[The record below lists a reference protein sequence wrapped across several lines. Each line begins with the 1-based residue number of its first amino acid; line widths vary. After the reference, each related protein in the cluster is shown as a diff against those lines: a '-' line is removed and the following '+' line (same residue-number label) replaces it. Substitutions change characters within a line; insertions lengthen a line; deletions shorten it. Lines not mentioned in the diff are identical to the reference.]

1 MEDLLI
7 SGAVIVDGSGGPPFS
22 GSVTVSGDR
31 IERVLRAGVDRPQAE
46 RTLAAN
52 GRVLAPGFIDT
63 HSHSDVQPFVEPTM
77 DSALRQGITTV
88 IAGHCGGSGAPENG
102 RREGAELSG
111 IAVEELPEW
120 TSFSEYLQLAAEA
133 RPAINLSS
141 LVGHGTIRG
150 NVLGTQRRPPDEAEM
165 SAMQEQLEEAL
176 EAGAVGLSTG
186 LVYAPG
192 MYATTDEVAELARPL
207 AGAGAIYASHIRAEG
222 ELLWDAVDEAIEIGR
237 RAGVPAH
244 ISHLKLETEFVWG
257 MTDELLGR
265 LDAARRDGDDVSAD
279 QYPYTAYETGLSS
292 FLPPWAPAAQLEQLL
307 ADPSSNERLRR
318 SVLEGER
325 GWQSSVRG
333 VGWERITIV
342 GNRVRGPIGLSV
354 AELAEQERRDPF
366 DTAMALIRDD
376 AETIVIGHAMREP
389 DVETILADPEVMV
402 GTDGLAISP
411 AGPLGKFGVHPRYY
425 GTFPRILGRYVRDR
439 GVLNLPTAVRKMTS
453 IAADRFGLAG
463 RGRIE
468 EGAFADLV
476 LFDEERISDDATFAD
491 PHRFP
496 VGVDAVVVNGGLA
509 WADGGLGGEIGD
521 GIGGGIGDR
530 RGRVL
535 RRS

>member
-1 MEDLLI
+1 MADLVI
-7 SGAVIVDGSGGPPFS
+7 SGALVVDGTGAPPYF
-22 GSVTVSGDR
+22 GSVTVAGDR
-31 IERVLRAGVDRPQAE
+31 IEHVIRGGRELPQAE
-46 RTLAAN
+46 RTIEAV

-77 DSALRQGITTV
+77 DSALRQGITTLV
-88 IAGHCGGSGAPENG
+88 AGNCGGSGAPGNG

-111 IAVEELPEW
+111 IPVEELPEW

-133 RPAINLSS
+133 RPSVNLAS

-150 NVLGTQRRPPDEAEM
+150 NVLGTQRRAPDSAGM
-165 SAMQEQLEEAL
+165 SAMQGQLEEAL

-192 MYATTDEVAELARPL
+192 MYATTDEVVELARPL
-207 AGAGAIYASHIRAEG
+207 AAANAIYASHIRAEG

-244 ISHLKLETEFVWG
+244 ISHLKLETELVWG
-257 MTDELLGR
+257 RTQDLLGR
-265 LDAARRDGDDVSAD
+265 LDAARRGGHDVSAD

-292 FLPPWAPAAQLEQLL
+292 FLPPWAPTEELAGLLSDASGRDRLEQ
-307 ADPSSNERLRR
+307 A
-318 SVLEGER
+318 VLEGEP
-325 GWQSSVRG
+325 GWQSCVRG
-333 VGWERITIV
+333 VGWERITVV
-342 GNRVRGPIGLSV
+342 GNRVRGPIGLSI

-366 DTAMALIRDD
+366 DAAMALIQDD
-376 AETIVIGHAMREP
+376 AETIVIGHAMQEA

-402 GTDGLAISP
+402 GTDGLAVSP
-411 AGPLGKFGVHPRYY
+411 AGPLGRFGVHPRYY
-425 GTFPRILGRYVRDR
+425 GTFPRILGHYVREQ
-439 GVLNLPTAVRKMTS
+439 GVLDLPVAIRKMTS
-453 IAADRFGLAG
+453 VAADRFGLAG

-476 LFDEERISDDATFAD
+476 LFDQERISDEATFAE

-496 VGVDAVVVNGGLA
+496 AGVDAVIVNGDLA
-509 WADGGLGGEIGD
+509 WADGRIA
-521 GIGGGIGDR
+521 DR
-530 RGRVL
+530 SGRIL

>member
-1 MEDLLI
+1 MADLLI
-7 SGAVIVDGSGGPPFS
+7 SGAEIVDGNGGRPFS
-22 GSVTVSGDR
+22 GSVAVTGDR
-31 IERVLRAGVDRPQAE
+31 VEYVLRDGEDLPAAGRAIE
-46 RTLAAN
+46 AN

-88 IAGHCGGSGAPENG
+88 ITGNCGGSGAPGNG
-102 RREGAELSG
+102 RREAAELSG
-111 IAVEELPEW
+111 VAVEELPEW

-133 RPAINLSS
+133 RPAINLAS

-150 NVLGTQRRPPDEAEM
+150 NVLGAQRRPPDEAEM
-165 SAMQEQLEEAL
+165 SAMQGQLEEAL

-192 MYATTDEVAELARPL
+192 MYATTDEVVELAHPL
-207 AGAGAIYASHIRAEG
+207 AAAGAIYASHIRAEG

-237 RAGVPAH
+237 RARIPAH

-257 MTDELLGR
+257 MTDEMLTR
-265 LDAARRDGDDVSAD
+265 LDTARREGDDVSAD
-279 QYPYTAYETGLSS
+279 QYPYTAYETSLSS
-292 FLPPWAPAAQLEQLL
+292 FLPPWAPAADLEQVL
-307 ADPSSNERLRR
+307 ADPSSTERLRR
-318 SVLEGER
+318 SVLEGEP

-333 VGWERITIV
+333 VGWERITVV

-354 AELAEQERRDPF
+354 AEIAEDERRDPF
-366 DTAMALIRDD
+366 DEAMALIRDD
-376 AETIVIGHAMREP
+376 AETIIIGHAMQEP

-402 GTDGLAISP
+402 GTDGLAVSP
-411 AGPLGKFGVHPRYY
+411 AGPLGRFGVHPRYY
-425 GTFPRILGRYVRDR
+425 GTFPRILGRYVRER
-439 GVLNLPTAVRKMTS
+439 GVLDLPTAIRKMTS

-468 EGAFADLV
+468 QGAFADLV
-476 LFDEERISDDATFAD
+476 VFDAERISDEATFAD

-496 VGVDAVVVNGGLA
+496 AGVDVVVVNGVVA
-509 WADGGLGGEIGD
+509 WADGGARDATGGR
-521 GIGGGIGDR
+521 GGRI
-530 RGRVL
+530 L